1 MPLYNCNLCDFKT
14 KLKTDY
20 RRHIETKKHLNKLE
34 AITPDEDKSLT
45 FPPES
50 LKITQK
56 LTQIPSNSLKIPQKL
71 THFPSN
77 SLPNPSQSEKTYICE
92 ICDKIFSRKDNL
104 KRHEKK
110 CKVSSNVDYKE
121 LFYDMKNQLENQ
133 KTEFKDQIEILL
145 NKVGNT
151 TIHNTQN
158 IQLNSYGSEDISH
171 ITDTIKNKLITI
183 PYTMIPKLIEEVH
196 FNTNKPENKN
206 IVLPNKKD
214 NLIKIYTGDNK
225 WIYKNKQETLDDLV
239 DSKYTM
245 LDSHF
250 DNLDDSSSLTPF
262 IKTNYLKFR
271 KYYDEGDKELIE
283 QIKKSCDLV
292 LLNNR

>member
-1 MPLYNCNLCDFKT
+1 MPLYNCNLCNFKT

-20 RRHIETKKHLNKLE
+20 RRHVKTRKHLNNLE
-34 AITPDEDKSLT
+34 ELTPEVVKSLNS
-45 FPPES
+45 PPKS
-50 LKITQK
+50 LKTPK
-56 LTQIPSNSLKIPQKL
+56 KL
-71 THFPSN
+71 THFPSISLKTPPN
-77 SLPNPSQSEKTYICE
+77 SLPNPSQIPPKYEKSYICE

-104 KRHEKK
+104 KRHIEKK

-121 LFYDMKNQLENQ
+121 LFFDMKNQLENQ

-145 NKVGNT
+145 TKVGNT

-171 ITDTIKNKLITI
+171 ITDTLKNKLITI
-183 PYTMIPKLIEEVH
+183 PYTMIPKVIEEVH
-196 FNTNKPENKN
+196 FSNNKPENKN

-214 NLIKIYTGDNK
+214 NLIKIYAGDNK